1 MGAKHHPGKHV
12 FPFFGKNDAQTK
24 NLGMILRASSETLLR
39 ALPD

>member
-12 FPFFGKNDAQTK
+12 FPFIGENDAQTK
-24 NLGMILRASSETLLR
+24 NLGMILRASSETPLR